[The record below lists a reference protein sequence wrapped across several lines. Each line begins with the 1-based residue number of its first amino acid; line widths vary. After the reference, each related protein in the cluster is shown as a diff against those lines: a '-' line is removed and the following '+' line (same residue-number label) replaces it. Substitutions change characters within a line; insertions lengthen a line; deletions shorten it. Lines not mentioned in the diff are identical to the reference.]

1 MHVRMALKILY
12 KAHEIHPL
20 FCSRHVRIAW
30 KLLPFLCLRYIRM
43 AWKLLPTAHEI
54 HPLFYSRHVRMA
66 WKLLP
71 FLCLR
76 YIRMTWKLL
85 PNAHGIH
92 PLFYSR
98 HVRIVWKLLY
108 KAHEIHPNHEENHF
122 FWNFSFKYFAVSII
136 IHNFALAFNKEAG
149 WLQITPSGEM
159 VEWSITTVLKTV
171 VLRGTGGSNPSLSA
185 LYKQT
190 GP

>member
-1 MHVRMALKILY
+1 MHVRIALKILY
-12 KAHEIHPL
+12 NAHEIHP
-20 FCSRHVRIAW
+20 
-30 KLLPFLCLRYIRM
+30 FLCFM
-43 AWKLLPTAHEI
+43 
-54 HPLFYSRHVRMA
+54 HVRMA

-85 PNAHGIH
+85 PTAHGIH
-92 PLFYSR
+92 PLLCFR
-98 HVRIVWKLLY
+98 HIRMPLKILY
-108 KAHEIHPNHEENHF
+108 KAHEIHPNHKENHF
-122 FWNFSFKYFAVSII
+122 LWNFSFKYFAVSII

-171 VLRGTGGSNPSLSA
+171 VPRGTGGSNPSLSA
-185 LYKQT
+185 LGTLNRPTEKS
-190 GP
+190 

>member
-1 MHVRMALKILY
+1 MKVFVLSLCFMHVRIAWKSLSN
-12 KAHEIHPL
+12 AHEIHPL
-20 FCSRHVRIAW
+20 FCLRHVRIAWKFLYRAHGIHLLFCLRHVRIALKFLYRAHGIHPLSCSRHVRIAW
-30 KLLPFLCLRYIRM
+30 KI
-43 AWKLLPTAHEI
+43 
-54 HPLFYSRHVRMA
+54 
-66 WKLLP
+66 
-71 FLCLR
+71 
-76 YIRMTWKLL
+76 
-85 PNAHGIH
+85 
-92 PLFYSR
+92 
-98 HVRIVWKLLY
+98 LY
-108 KAHEIHPNHEENHF
+108 KALEIHPNHKENHF

-171 VLRGTGGSNPSLSA
+171 VPRGTGGSNPSLSA